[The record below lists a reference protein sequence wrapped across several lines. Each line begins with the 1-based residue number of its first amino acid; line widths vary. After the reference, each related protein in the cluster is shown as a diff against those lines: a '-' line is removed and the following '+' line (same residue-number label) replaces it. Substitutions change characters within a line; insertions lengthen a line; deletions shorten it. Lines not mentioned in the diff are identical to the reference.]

1 MRIKDKVYETIKKV
15 PAGKVTTY
23 GDIGHKIGTKAYRAI
38 GQVLHHN
45 PRWPEIPCH
54 RVVMKDGGLAPNYGQ
69 GGPSVQRKRLEKE
82 GVGFI
87 GEKVDI
93 ISHKADL

>member
-1 MRIKDKVYETIKKV
+1 MKIRDKVYEIIKKV
-15 PAGKVTTY
+15 PVGKVTTY
-23 GDIGHKIGTKAYRAI
+23 GDIGHKIGTKAFRAI

-45 PRWPEIPCH
+45 PRWLEIPCH
-54 RVVMKDGGLAPNYGQ
+54 RVVMKDGSLAPNYGH
-69 GGPSVQRKRLEKE
+69 GGPSVQRSRLEKE